1 MTCPANIPM
10 TAPMTSPMNDPAD
23 GRTNAPDMPVDAHGD
38 VHGHVHADSLM
49 NGLMNGLR
57 RFNALPPGIAE
68 AALLAC
74 CGSRRWAQRMAAH
87 RPYHDVDSLLAAA
100 DEASYDLSHADLA
113 EALAAEASSGP
124 PHSAP
129 AAARTALRAAHA
141 AYESSF
147 GHAFVISLDEHRP
160 EEYLDQVLAGIRAR
174 LAHEPDHE
182 RSVSAD
188 ELRRLARGRLA
199 RLLVSGPSAGATGPA
214 AGATGPSAGATGP
227 TAAATGPT
235 AGVPGPTAGVPGPT
249 TGATNLA
256 SGVSGSGLT
265 SGTAGSAPADSAA

>member
-1 MTCPANIPM
+1 MLNHIARDRVVQYACRLVRPSRPSRTAHVAPLLSHRSCPAAFEEP
-10 TAPMTSPMNDPAD
+10 TLSRASHAGRTTGHTSGHTTDPAD
-23 GRTNAPDMPVDAHGD
+23 SLTNDISNDLA
-38 VHGHVHADSLM
+38 
-49 NGLMNGLR
+49 NGLR

-87 RPYHDVDSLLAAA
+87 RPYHDVDSLLAGS

-147 GHAFVISLDEHRP
+147 GHAFVISLDGHRP
-160 EEYLDQVLAGIRAR
+160 EEYLDHVLAGIRAR
-174 LAHEPDHE
+174 LSHDPDHE

-188 ELRRLARGRLA
+188 ELRRLARGRVA
-199 RLLVSGPSAGATGPA
+199 RLLASGLSAGA
-214 AGATGPSAGATGP
+214 
-227 TAAATGPT
+227 
-235 AGVPGPTAGVPGPT
+235 
-249 TGATNLA
+249 
-256 SGVSGSGLT
+256 
-265 SGTAGSAPADSAA
+265 AGSAAVAAGCIAGAAGTTAGTATGSGHSD

>member
-1 MTCPANIPM
+1 MLNHIARDHVCQYVCRPVRLPSRTPAVACRLVRPSRPSRTAHVAPLLSHRSCPAAFEEP
-10 TAPMTSPMNDPAD
+10 TLSRASHAGRTTGHTTDPAD
-23 GRTNAPDMPVDAHGD
+23 
-38 VHGHVHADSLM
+38 SLA
-49 NGLMNGLR
+49 NGLR

-87 RPYHDVDSLLAAA
+87 RPYHDVDSLLAGS

-147 GHAFVISLDEHRP
+147 GHAFVISLDGHRP
-160 EEYLDQVLAGIRAR
+160 EEYLDHVLAGIRAR
-174 LAHEPDHE
+174 LSHDPDHE

-188 ELRRLARGRLA
+188 ELRRLARGRVA
-199 RLLVSGPSAGATGPA
+199 RLLASGLSAGAAGSAAVA
-214 AGATGPSAGATGP
+214 AGCIA
-227 TAAATGPT
+227 
-235 AGVPGPTAGVPGPT
+235 
-249 TGATNLA
+249 
-256 SGVSGSGLT
+256 
-265 SGTAGSAPADSAA
+265 GTAGTTAGTATGSGHSD

>member
-1 MTCPANIPM
+1 MLNHIAPDHVCSYARRRPVRPPSRTPAVARRPVRPSRPSRTAHGAPLLSHRSCPAAFEEP
-10 TAPMTSPMNDPAD
+10 TLSRASHTRRPTGPAD
-23 GRTNAPDMPVDAHGD
+23 
-38 VHGHVHADSLM
+38 VHTD
-49 NGLMNGLR
+49 GLR
-57 RFNALPPGIAE
+57 RFNALPPGVAE

-87 RPYHDVDSLLAAA
+87 RPYHDVDSLLAGS

-113 EALAAEASSGP
+113 EALAAESSSGP

-147 GHAFVISLDEHRP
+147 GHAFVISLDGHRP
-160 EEYLDQVLAGIRAR
+160 EEYLDHVLAGIRAR
-174 LAHEPDHE
+174 LSHDPDHE

-199 RLLVSGPSAGATGPA
+199 RLLASGLA
-214 AGATGPSAGATGP
+214 AGAA
-227 TAAATGPT
+227 GPT
-235 AGVPGPTAGVPGPT
+235 AGAARSTAVAADCIA
-249 TGATNLA
+249 GAAGTAAGTASA
-256 SGVSGSGLT
+256 SGHSG
-265 SGTAGSAPADSAA
+265 

>member
-1 MTCPANIPM
+1 MTCPTNDPM
-10 TAPMTSPMNDPAD
+10 TAPAHDPAD
-23 GRTNAPDMPVDAHGD
+23 ARANGPVNGTDARANGPGAVVDGRT
-38 VHGHVHADSLM
+38 
-49 NGLMNGLR
+49 NGLR
-57 RFNALPPGIAE
+57 RFNALPPDIAE
-68 AALLAC
+68 AALLVC

-87 RPYHDVDSLLAAA
+87 RPYHDVDSLLAAS

-199 RLLVSGPSAGATGPA
+199 RLLTSGPDGAAHRAA
-214 AGATGPSAGATGP
+214 AGP
-227 TAAATGPT
+227 TGPT
-235 AGVPGPTAGVPGPT
+235 AGVADLTPGATGLT
-249 TGATNLA
+249 TGAP
-256 SGVSGSGLT
+256 GSPA
-265 SGTAGSAPADSAA
+265 AGSAA